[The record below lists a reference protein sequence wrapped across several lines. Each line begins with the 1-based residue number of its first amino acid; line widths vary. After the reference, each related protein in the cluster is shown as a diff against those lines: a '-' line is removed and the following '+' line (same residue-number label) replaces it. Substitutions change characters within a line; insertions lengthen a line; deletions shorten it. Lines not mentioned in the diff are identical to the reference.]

1 MAKKKTHGTL
11 EAIVSRW
18 CSFATDTQPLTSLK
32 NTQNTNGLLLFIYV
46 LGNLPVILLV
56 DNLSEL

>member
-1 MAKKKTHGTL
+1 ML